1 MTSKLLAGSKGKMR
15 AGRRGQKK
23 KKKRGA
29 LLKSTLA
36 ACRITVSEQEIRS

>member
-1 MTSKLLAGSKGKMR
+1 MTSKLLAGSKGKI
-15 AGRRGQKK
+15 RGGGAE
-23 KKKRGA
+23 KRGA

>member
-23 KKKRGA
+23 KKKEVHFSKVHW
-29 LLKSTLA
+29 LLA
-36 ACRITVSEQEIRS
+36 E